1 MKKEKYDLKEQKKN
15 PKAKSWSFLS
25 QKKKLIII
33 WNLWT
38 SFEVLIYHFERGIIS
53 WGQDLLDH
61 LFFFS
66 EEILARQLI
75 PRTTYS
81 VMAREDLMSI
91 ESRAIMIQTNK
102 DKSK

>member
-1 MKKEKYDLKEQKKN
+1 MKKEKYDLKEQKKTQKLN
-15 PKAKSWSFLS
+15 PGPAYPKIIII
-25 QKKKLIII
+25 III

-38 SFEVLIYHFERGIIS
+38 SFEGLIYRFERGIS

-75 PRTTYS
+75 SRTTYS

>member
-1 MKKEKYDLKEQKKN
+1 MKKEKYDLKEQKKTQKLN
-15 PKAKSWSFLS
+15 PGPFYPK
-25 QKKKLIII
+25 KKKLIII

-38 SFEVLIYHFERGIIS
+38 SFEVLIYRFERGIS